1 MIHECEEGDL
11 RKVAQEAHKVLKET
25 GGLVVTENDCRPV
38 TQGDNHVAPHPA
50 RAGGEEE
57 TS

>member
-1 MIHECEEGDL
+1 
-11 RKVAQEAHKVLKET
+11 VAQEAHKVLKET